1 LSRSPK
7 QSISAIAGDWITTF
21 DGRSV
26 RWAIKRR
33 RNLLASINE
42 VVLSRVERAQV
53 KEKD

>member
-7 QSISAIAGDWITTF
+7 QSISAITGDWITTI

-33 RNLLASINE
+33 RNFLASVDE
-42 VVLSRVERAQV
+42 VMLSRVERAQV